1 MLLGAMVTLPS
12 HSVRASCFP
21 RFAGS
26 FLEGGSALHD
36 PPRILAVDD
45 TPENLE
51 ILRMR
56 LEANGYEVATAADGE
71 EGLAKAREL
80 TPDLILLDIMMP
92 KLDGISVVR
101 MLKHDQSLRSI
112 PVILVTAKADTRDV
126 VDGLDAGGDDYLT
139 KPFEHRALL
148 ARVRSMLRQ
157 KALHD
162 TVASQA
168 KRLEDQAAQLSD
180 WNRSLEQTVADQVTE
195 LERMARLRRFLPEQ
209 VADLIVAAGNGD
221 ALLQSHRREVTVV
234 FCDLRGFTAFAE
246 TAEPEEVMTV
256 LAEYHSCLGEQ
267 IVRHEG
273 TLERFVGDGIV
284 VVFNDPL
291 ACADHSERAVSMAAA
306 MRDAIDEHS
315 ERWRKRDYL
324 LGFGIGIARGHAT
337 IGRIGFDQRSD
348 YAVIGTVSN
357 HAARLCEEAK
367 SRQILVSQRVLGAVE
382 SLVESVLVGELTL
395 KGFRRPM
402 PAYEIVRWIGR
413 PS

>member
-1 MLLGAMVTLPS
+1 M
-12 HSVRASCFP
+12 
-21 RFAGS
+21 
-26 FLEGGSALHD
+26 HD

-71 EGLAKAREL
+71 EGLARAREL

-112 PVILVTAKADTRDV
+112 PVVLVTAKADTRDLV
-126 VDGLDAGGDDYLT
+126 EGLDAGGDDYLT

-168 KRLEDQAAQLSD
+168 KRLEHQAAQLSD
-180 WNRSLEQTVADQVTE
+180 WNRSLEQTVAEQVTE

-284 VVFNDPL
+284 VIFNDPL
-291 ACADHSERAVSMAAA
+291 PCADHSERAVSMAAA

-382 SLVESVLVGELTL
+382 SLVESVPVGELTL

-402 PAYEIVRWIGR
+402 PAYEILRWIGR

>member
-1 MLLGAMVTLPS
+1 M
-12 HSVRASCFP
+12 
-21 RFAGS
+21 
-26 FLEGGSALHD
+26 HD

-71 EGLAKAREL
+71 EGLAKARQL

-112 PVILVTAKADTRDV
+112 PVVLVTAKADTRDV
-126 VDGLDAGGDDYLT
+126 VEGLDAGGDDYLT

-168 KRLEDQAAQLSD
+168 KRLEHQAAQLSD
-180 WNRSLEQTVADQVTE
+180 WNRSLEQTVAEQVTE

-209 VADLIVAAGNGD
+209 VADLIVAAGDGD

-291 ACADHSERAVSMAAA
+291 PCPDHSERAVSMAAA

-382 SLVESVLVGELTL
+382 SLVESVPVGELTL

>member
-1 MLLGAMVTLPS
+1 M
-12 HSVRASCFP
+12 
-21 RFAGS
+21 
-26 FLEGGSALHD
+26 HD

-56 LEANGYEVATAADGE
+56 LEANGYEVQTAADGE
-71 EGLAKAREL
+71 EGVARAREL
-80 TPDLILLDIMMP
+80 EPDLILLDIMMP
-92 KLDGISVVR
+92 KLDGISAVR
-101 MLKHDQSLRSI
+101 LLKQDDQLRSI

-126 VDGLDAGGDDYLT
+126 VDGLDSGGDDYLT
-139 KPFEHRALL
+139 KPFEHKALL

-162 TVASQA
+162 MVTSQA
-168 KRLEDQAAQLSD
+168 QRLEEQAKELAI
-180 WNRSLEQTVADQVTE
+180 WNRSLQEKVAEQVAHI
-195 LERMARLRRFLPEQ
+195 ERVGRLRRFLPDK
-209 VADLIVAAGNGD
+209 VADLIVAAQD
-221 ALLQSHRREVTVV
+221 SDEVLQSHRREVTVV

-256 LAEYHSCLGEQ
+256 LSEYHACLGEQ
-267 IVRHEG
+267 IVRHGG

-291 ACADHSERAVSMAAA
+291 ASVDHTERAVAMGIA

-315 ERWRKRDYL
+315 ERWRKRDYQ

-337 IGRIGFDQRSD
+337 IGRIGFDQRWD

-382 SLVESVLVGELTL
+382 SLVEFTPVGDLNL
-395 KGFRRPM
+395 KGFLRPM
-402 PAYEIVRWIGR
+402 PAYEIVKWLGASSYLAPKHQR
-413 PS
+413 

>member
-1 MLLGAMVTLPS
+1 
-12 HSVRASCFP
+12 
-21 RFAGS
+21 
-26 FLEGGSALHD
+26 
-36 PPRILAVDD
+36 
-45 TPENLE
+45 
-51 ILRMR
+51 MR

-71 EGLAKAREL
+71 EGFAKAREL

-101 MLKHDQSLRSI
+101 LLKQDISLQAI

-126 VDGLDAGGDDYLT
+126 VEGLDAGGDDYLT
-139 KPFEHRALL
+139 KPFEQRALL

-168 KRLEDQAAQLSD
+168 QQLQDQAAQLSD
-180 WNRSLEQTVADQVTE
+180 WNRSLEQTVAEQVTE
-195 LERMARLRRFLPEQ
+195 IERMGRLRRFLPAQ

-291 ACADHSERAVSMAAA
+291 PCADHSERAVSMAAA

>member
-1 MLLGAMVTLPS
+1 M
-12 HSVRASCFP
+12 
-21 RFAGS
+21 
-26 FLEGGSALHD
+26 HD

-56 LEANGYEVATAADGE
+56 LEANGFQVETAADGE

-80 TPDLILLDIMMP
+80 KPDLILLDIMMP

-101 MLKHDQSLRSI
+101 MLKQDDSLQAI
-112 PVILVTAKADTRDV
+112 PVILVTARADTRDV
-126 VDGLDAGGDDYLT
+126 VEGLDAGGDDYLT

-157 KALHD
+157 KGLHD

-168 KRLEDQAAQLSD
+168 QRLQSQAAQLAD
-180 WNRSLEQTVADQVTE
+180 WNRTLEQKVALQITE
-195 LERMARLRRFLPEQ
+195 IERMARLRRFLPEQ
-209 VADLIVAAGNGD
+209 VADLIMATGDGD

-246 TAEPEEVMTV
+246 TAEPEEVMAV
-256 LAEYHSCLGEQ
+256 LGEYHSCLGEH
-267 IVRHEG
+267 IIRCGG

-291 ACADHSERAVSMAAA
+291 PSADHTEKAVAMGVA

-315 ERWRKRDYL
+315 ERWCKRGYQ

-348 YAVIGTVSN
+348 YAVIGTVPN

-367 SRQILVSQRVLGAVE
+367 PRQILVSQKVIAAVE
-382 SLVESVLVGELTL
+382 SLVESVPLGEMAL
-395 KGFRRPM
+395 KGFHRPM
-402 PAYEIVRWIGR
+402 PAYEIVRWRGPSRLRLRPNSNVFGKRWPPLWAIGQEVA
-413 PS
+413 PA

>member
-1 MLLGAMVTLPS
+1 
-12 HSVRASCFP
+12 
-21 RFAGS
+21 
-26 FLEGGSALHD
+26 LHD

-71 EGLAKAREL
+71 EGLARAREL

-126 VDGLDAGGDDYLT
+126 VEGLDAGGDDYLT

-180 WNRSLEQTVADQVTE
+180 WNRSLEQTVAEQVTE

-209 VADLIVAAGNGD
+209 VADLIVAASNGD

-291 ACADHSERAVSMAAA
+291 PCADHSERAVSMAAA

>member
-1 MLLGAMVTLPS
+1 M
-12 HSVRASCFP
+12 
-21 RFAGS
+21 
-26 FLEGGSALHD
+26 HD
-36 PPRILAVDD
+36 PPCILAIDD

-56 LEANGYEVATAADGE
+56 LEANGYAVETAADGE
-71 EGLAKAREL
+71 EGLAMARIL
-80 TPDLILLDIMMP
+80 QPDLILLDIMMP
-92 KLDGISVVR
+92 KLDGIGVVR
-101 MLKHDQSLRSI
+101 MLKADQSMRSI

-126 VDGLDAGGDDYLT
+126 VEGLDAGGDDYLT

-168 KRLEDQAAQLSD
+168 QRLQDQSAQLAE
-180 WNRSLEQTVADQVTE
+180 WNRSLEQTVAQQVTE
-195 LERMARLRRFLPEQ
+195 IERMARLRRFLPEQ
-209 VADLIVAAGNGD
+209 VADLIVAAGDGD

-246 TAEPEEVMTV
+246 TAEPEEVMAV
-256 LAEYHSCLGEQ
+256 LGEYHTCLGEQ
-267 IVRHEG
+267 IVRHGG

-291 ACADHSERAVSMAAA
+291 ACADHTERAVAMAAA
-306 MRDAIDEHS
+306 MRNAIDEHS
-315 ERWRKRDYL
+315 MRWRKRDYL

-337 IGRIGFDQRSD
+337 IGRIGFDQRAD

-367 SRQILVSQRVLGAVE
+367 SRQILVSQQVFGAVK
-382 SLVESVLVGELTL
+382 SLVDSIPLGELTL

-402 PAYEIVRWIGR
+402 PAYEIVRWLG
-413 PS
+413 